1 VGRFGGTSIADNNS
15 QDSLRK
21 WDICGHFIFKDVKG
35 REVWSETL
43 EKRKCPW
50 GINFERSITT
60 RTYWEVQ
67 YFSIQ
72 STTEVTNSFQHSNAT
87 GQKCSVMWFA
97 RSVACKVFWIPP
109 TPNSP
114 CVHLLFFKISLQ
126 VKIPSALIL
135 VTDRDFPEVKT
146 LSSLSPVSENRHF
159 HLIQNL
165 LCCQSC

>member
-1 VGRFGGTSIADNNS
+1 
-15 QDSLRK
+15 
-21 WDICGHFIFKDVKG
+21 
-35 REVWSETL
+35 
-43 EKRKCPW
+43 
-50 GINFERSITT
+50 
-60 RTYWEVQ
+60 
-67 YFSIQ
+67 
-72 STTEVTNSFQHSNAT
+72 
-87 GQKCSVMWFA
+87 MWFA

-165 LCCQSC
+165 LCCQSCWVYVVFVSPEMKSSLLSMLLSNCDFPRSESFLFSILPENLEFPQVNIPLCSQFCLRIVISPS